1 MRRRRSFRIR
11 FNLGLNTIIESNEQR
26 QMDRLSLPESWWSN
40 YYLRR
45 RSDDSTLAS
54 RNIIS
59 RSAKHDYRNPDSN
72 YSDGIV
78 DALRRR
84 SQLEDTEELDLQQRA
99 NPFLSTD
106 FLKTLQRFGLFP
118 APEDE
123 DDDQTTAGA
132 DEDQDEDETV
142 QLRKRTLSGSSN
154 NLRSRA
160 TSYMGQTDEE
170 PDDPKTLENSMEGID
185 QAGGSNPP
193 HTLPHVP
200 VNLPY
205 RKRLQLQIRRWT
217 ITSMSSLLS
226 LPRWRTVKQPPF
238 ISIKR
243 SSFLKRTVH

>member
-193 HTLPHVP
+193 HTLPHVT

-243 SSFLKRTVH
+243 SSFLKHTVH